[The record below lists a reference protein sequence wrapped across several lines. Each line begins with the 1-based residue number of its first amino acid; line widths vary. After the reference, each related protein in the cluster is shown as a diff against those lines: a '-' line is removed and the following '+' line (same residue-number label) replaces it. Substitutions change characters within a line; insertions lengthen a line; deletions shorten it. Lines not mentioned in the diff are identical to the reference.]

1 MGGLYNIIKAVH
13 NAVGGLTLLLT
24 IAATV
29 LLLTTRRTSSGST
42 GLVLRADLV
51 SASLQFV
58 LGALLVVVGLSVGNT
73 GYIGGLW
80 VHYLF
85 GIASVGVV
93 STLVARARRA
103 PDSEARRYGMLM
115 LGVVVLVLL
124 TFLIGQLH
132 YNPFA

>member
-1 MGGLYNIIKAVH
+1 MGGLYNVIKAVH

-24 IAATV
+24 IAAMV

-93 STLVARARRA
+93 STLQHGHGEHRIVRHAA
-103 PDSEARRYGMLM
+103 M
-115 LGVVVLVLL
+115 VC
-124 TFLIGQLH
+124 
-132 YNPFA
+132 